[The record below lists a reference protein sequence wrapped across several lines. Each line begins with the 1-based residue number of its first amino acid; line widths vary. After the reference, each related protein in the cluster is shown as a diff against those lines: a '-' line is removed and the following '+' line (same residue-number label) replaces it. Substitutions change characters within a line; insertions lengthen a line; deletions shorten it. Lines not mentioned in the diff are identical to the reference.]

1 VAEVV
6 SNTSPLIYLH
16 RLGRLDLLP
25 RMFGKVLV
33 PVQVMQEIDRGRAL
47 GHDVPEIEAQPWVDV
62 RKAPFEHDYPALGA
76 GERGVLD
83 VARGLR
89 AAVVLLDD
97 GAARVWAAR
106 LSLPCIGVVGLLVEA
121 RRLGHLERVAPELDR
136 LVRLGFR
143 MDAALRQRAL
153 AECGEG

>member
-1 VAEVV
+1 MAEVV

-16 RLGRLDLLP
+16 RLRRLDLLP

-33 PVQVMQEIDRGRAL
+33 PVQVTREIDRGRAM
-47 GHDVPEIEAQPWVDV
+47 GHDVPQIHDQPWVDV
-62 RKAPFEHDYPALGA
+62 RTGSFEHDYPALGA

-83 VARGLR
+83 LARTLQD
-89 AAVVLLDD
+89 AIVLLDD

-121 RRLGHLERVAPELDR
+121 KRLGHIEQVAPELDR
-136 LVRLGFR
+136 LARLGFR
-143 MDAALRQRAL
+143 MGIALRHRAL